1 MSSDPAARARPPS
14 VEAVLKELR
23 QRLDEKELI
32 QDAELSGSLAD
43 LARTTIDDER
53 GNLAAGQPP
62 RSVEALADA
71 TEWLLESFVDPDAAV
86 PEHVINATGVILHT
100 NLGRAEWPD
109 VAVETVQLAAG
120 WGALEVDLETGRR
133 GRRFHLA
140 EDHLVA
146 LTGAESAMVL
156 NNNAAA
162 VAIAVGLAGKGGVA
176 VSRGEL
182 VEIGGGVR
190 IPEIV
195 ERTGARLIEVGA
207 TNRTRTA
214 DFAPVL
220 RSGEASMVLR
230 VHPSNFTMAGF
241 IEEPDA
247 AALASLAHEHGAIV
261 VDDLGS
267 GALLDTARFGLLHE
281 PMPSERLG
289 LGADIV
295 TFSGDKLIG
304 GPQAGMLVGRADL
317 VERLRRDPLAR
328 AMRPDKVI
336 LSAVAATLGLYRAG
350 VAPTEI
356 PVWRRIATPKAEL
369 RERAEWIVRMCA
381 GFFAPDASV
390 EMVEVDSPVGGGSLP
405 GQTIPSWGVAI
416 PFPSPTGAS
425 GALRT
430 GQPSILTRVVDDAVV
445 FDLRTVTFG
454 QDGEIVRR
462 IGEVAGGSR

>member
-1 MSSDPAARARPPS
+1 MSSDPASRPRPPS
-14 VEAVLKELR
+14 VDAVLKELR
-23 QRLDEKELI
+23 QRSHELI
-32 QDAELSGSLAD
+32 LDAELSGSLAD
-43 LARTTIDDER
+43 VARTTIQDER
-53 GNLAAGQPP
+53 GHLAAGQPP

-71 TEWLLESFVDPDAAV
+71 TEWLLESYVDADAAV

-100 NLGRAEWPD
+100 NLGRARWPD
-109 VAVETVQLAAG
+109 LAVETVQLAAG
-120 WGALEVDLETGRR
+120 WGMLEIDPGTGRR

-146 LTGAESAMVL
+146 LTGAEAAMVL

-162 VAIAVGLAGKGGVA
+162 VAIAVGLAGVGGVA

-190 IPEIV
+190 IPDIV
-195 ERTGARLIEVGA
+195 ERVGARLIEVGT

-214 DFAPVL
+214 DFEPVL
-220 RSGEASMVLR
+220 RSGKASMVLR

-241 IEEPDA
+241 VEEPDA
-247 AALASLAHEHGAIV
+247 AGLATLAHEHGAIV

-267 GALLDTARFGLLHE
+267 GALLDTAAFGLLHE
-281 PMPSERLG
+281 PMPSERLA

-295 TFSGDKLIG
+295 TFSGDKLVG
-304 GPQAGMLVGRADL
+304 GPQAGLLVGRADL

-350 VAPTEI
+350 AAPTEI
-356 PVWRRIATPKAEL
+356 PVWRQIAAPKVAL

-381 GFFAPDASV
+381 AFFSPGASV
-390 EMVEVDSPVGGGSLP
+390 EMVELESPVGGGSLP
-405 GQTIPSWGVAI
+405 GQTIPSWGVTV
-416 PFPSPTGAS
+416 PFRSPTEAS

-430 GQPSILTRVVDDAVV
+430 GQPPILARVVDDAVV
-445 FDLRTVTFG
+445 FDLRTVSQG

-462 IGEVAGGSR
+462 IGEVTAGNR